1 MLGGRLFVPLRS
13 ADYRRL
19 WAGQFVS
26 VVGDKIDQIALGIL
40 VYQKTGSELQMG
52 IMLAISMLPAA
63 LFGMLAGAFVDRWD
77 RRGTMVVADVLRAAC
92 VFAVPFVA
100 EWSLPAVY
108 ALAFAAGTIALFFE
122 PAKLSLV
129 PELVGHDDL
138 MAANSLDNATSSV
151 AELAGL
157 LFGGALVA
165 VLGYRAAFLLDGAT
179 FLISA
184 LLILSISHRSA
195 RPAGGKRISWGPV
208 LGETV
213 EGLRYV
219 WGHPV
224 LRDLLGVY
232 SFAIMGVAASTTF
245 IYALALD
252 RFAAGAVGLA
262 TLDGAITVGLL
273 AGSVIVGQV
282 DPSGPARKLLMGL
295 LVFGVLV
302 SFASVTPT
310 IAATA
315 AVLFCAGVA
324 NMFFYVPMATILQQD
339 AEPSMRG
346 RVFAAKQSLSRVLS
360 VVGFIG
366 AGALAEG
373 IGLTPSILIAG
384 MIVIAMS
391 LYGWTRPQ
399 LRLA

>member
-195 RPAGGKRISWGPV
+195 RPAGEKRISLGPV

-273 AGSVIVGQV
+273 AGSVIVGQA

>member
-184 LLILSISHRSA
+184 LLILSISYRSA
-195 RPAGGKRISWGPV
+195 RPAGEKRISWGPV

-282 DPSGPARKLLMGL
+282 DPSGLARKLLMGL